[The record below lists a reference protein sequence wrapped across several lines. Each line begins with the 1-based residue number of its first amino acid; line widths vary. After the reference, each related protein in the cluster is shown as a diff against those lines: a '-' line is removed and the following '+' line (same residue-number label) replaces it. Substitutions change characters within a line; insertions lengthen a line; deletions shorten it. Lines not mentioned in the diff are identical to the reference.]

1 MVLEIAGRLLAAL
14 RSGERVAVATS
25 VDVIGSAPHLAGT
38 SMAVTAAGAVIGS
51 VSAGCVEAS
60 ALDACRAL
68 LHGGAP
74 QQLRF
79 GFGEADAAR
88 AGLACGGE
96 LDVFVH
102 PLGGAA
108 LEQEL
113 EAAAAGRSAAVGF
126 VVAGPAEALGGV
138 VAGGEGAGLGGEVD
152 PAQIKGASIDRLRS
166 AVAARALTGRSGPVS
181 VDCGSRTVRLFVDVA
196 APAARLVIVGA
207 TETAAALAAA
217 ASAVGYAVTV
227 CDHRDGF
234 AAAERFPAAE
244 QVVVALPHEYLAA
257 TALDGR
263 SAVCL
268 LGHDEDLDP
277 LAAAVA
283 LERGVAYV
291 GALGSRGTTARRR
304 ERLLALGLDDALVD
318 RLHAPIGLDIG
329 ASTPAE
335 TAVSILAEVL
345 AARTG
350 AQGARLR
357 TLTGPIHRSGT
368 AEQER
373 SPADRAPRATA
384 SLQHEALAAAVDG

>member
-1 MVLEIAGRLLAAL
+1 MLEIAGRLLLAL
-14 RSGERVAVATS
+14 RAGERVAVATS

-38 SMAVTAAGAVIGS
+38 SMAVAADGAVIGS
-51 VSAGCVEAS
+51 VSAGCVEAG
-60 ALDACRAL
+60 ALDACRRL
-68 LHGGAP
+68 LRGGAP

-79 GFGEADAAR
+79 GFGEAEAAR

-102 PLGGAA
+102 LVGGAA

-126 VVAGPAEALGGV
+126 VVAGPAEVLGAV
-138 VAGGEGAGLGGEVD
+138 VAGGEGAGLDGEVD
-152 PAQIKGASIDRLRS
+152 PARIEGASIDRVRS
-166 AVAARALTGRSGPVS
+166 AVVARARTGRSGAVS
-181 VDCGSRTVRLFVDVA
+181 VDCGSWTLRLFVDVA

-217 ASAVGYAVTV
+217 ASAVGFAVTV
-227 CDHRDGF
+227 CDHRPEF
-234 AAAERFPAAE
+234 AAADRFPAAE

-257 TALDGR
+257 AALDDR

-283 LERGVAYV
+283 LERGAGYV

-304 ERLLALGLDDALVD
+304 ERLRALGLDDALAD

-350 AQGARLR
+350 ARGARLR
-357 TLTGPIHRSGT
+357 TLTGPIHRART
-368 AEQER
+368 AQQEQ
-373 SPADRAPRATA
+373 ADPR
-384 SLQHEALAAAVDG
+384 HEAVAER